1 MLKDPTAKIIKCES
15 GLKENIYTVE
25 LDGENWRVGHSL
37 VGLLRFPESDL
48 KHQNA
53 NDERD
58 WKLKQLLS

>member
-25 LDGENWRVGHSL
+25 LYGHSL